1 MAIPNLSVIIPV
13 YNEKLCLEELCERL
27 FKVLKST
34 GKSYEALFV
43 NDGSSDGSLELLLIL
58 KKKYP
63 HMKVVHFARN
73 YGQHPAVTA
82 GMAESTGKIVVTL
95 DADLQNPPEEI
106 PKLVAAV
113 EKGFDIAAGW
123 RVHREDSLLRTIPS
137 RVVNRI
143 ISRVT
148 TVKLH
153 DYGCML
159 RAYSRVLVERFL
171 KCEERATYITALMN
185 LLSRNVIEVPVRHDP
200 RTRGKSKYQF
210 LSLFNFVLNIIIGFS
225 DYPIRALSYAGFL
238 FSAVGLG
245 LGGWLLVYRLFYGAG
260 GGSGLTSFIAVLLV
274 LFGIQFV
281 LLGLMGEYLARIY
294 SEVQKR
300 PRYVI
305 DKIY

>member
-1 MAIPNLSVIIPV
+1 
-13 YNEKLCLEELCERL
+13 
-27 FKVLKST
+27 
-34 GKSYEALFV
+34 
-43 NDGSSDGSLELLLIL
+43 
-58 KKKYP
+58 
-63 HMKVVHFARN
+63 
-73 YGQHPAVTA
+73 
-82 GMAESTGKIVVTL
+82 
-95 DADLQNPPEEI
+95 
-106 PKLVAAV
+106 
-113 EKGFDIAAGW
+113 
-123 RVHREDSLLRTIPS
+123 
-137 RVVNRI
+137 
-143 ISRVT
+143 
-148 TVKLH
+148 
-153 DYGCML
+153 
-159 RAYSRVLVERFL
+159 
-171 KCEERATYITALMN
+171 
-185 LLSRNVIEVPVRHDP
+185 VPVRHDP